1 MKKTLV
7 YGIIIFFASSLMIGC
22 GKSSKSASSPTPTT
36 DNGTANVTDI
46 ANTFGANSGTSTNTL
61 NIVGKTVVV
70 SDVNAFNAMIGSTG
84 SSFFPTNLTNGV
96 TGNSTIDNILACGF
110 GSLVQGGTAYLLNE
124 LFNNGNG
131 NVNIDGTCISG
142 FANNGTIGNTI
153 GTNGVV
159 VQQGQSYIFNGQLN
173 SSNFTG
179 SISTSSATSPFFTF
193 SAVKER
199 AQNGSY
205 VYRDAGRNLI
215 IAVDGQ
221 NVLGLFYNNGSSWVR
236 AGRIGL

>member
-1 MKKTLV
+1 MSRIKVDHSQL
-7 YGIIIFFASSLMIGC
+7 
-22 GKSSKSASSPTPTT
+22 KS
-36 DNGTANVTDI
+36 V
-46 ANTFGANSGTSTNTL
+46 
-61 NIVGKTVVV
+61 
-70 SDVNAFNAMIGSTG
+70 
-84 SSFFPTNLTNGV
+84 NGV
-96 TGNSTIDNILACGF
+96 VLLAVLRNDF
-110 GSLVQGGTAYLLNE
+110 VYHDRNFSFRDLSDLADLVT
-124 LFNNGNG
+124 
-131 NVNIDGTCISG
+131 
-142 FANNGTIGNTI
+142 
-153 GTNGVV
+153 VV